1 MQIKRATESEYEKT
15 QQKESENLGQY
26 LMKPT
31 KVLLLALSNRDNSIS
46 LTTPQASRDFK
57 SLVFFVPT

>member
-1 MQIKRATESEYEKT
+1 MKNEE
-15 QQKESENLGQY
+15 ESENLGQY

-46 LTTPQASRDFK
+46 QTTPQASRDFK